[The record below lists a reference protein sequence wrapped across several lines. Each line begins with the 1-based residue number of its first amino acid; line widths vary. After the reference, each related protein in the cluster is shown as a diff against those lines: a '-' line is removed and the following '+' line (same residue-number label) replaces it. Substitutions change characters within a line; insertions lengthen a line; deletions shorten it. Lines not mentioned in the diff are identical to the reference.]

1 MASSGNFC
9 TFNPAYRGTT
19 TLYDHVLS
27 AGNTIITQSNISG
40 SNHSCGTA
48 GTHLFASGKFYWE
61 AYMPANQVG
70 SSHAAAGILN
80 AGDGAT
86 KSSSSIGL
94 GISTGDIGINPA
106 DLVVKFS
113 NTQTKDYSES
123 AFSSGDILQIAVD
136 ADNGAIYFGKN
147 NTFLGSSDPTSGS
160 SKTNAGATWTPSSYA
175 GGWVPSAGTQGG
187 NGNALY
193 MNWGQDSTFAGAR
206 SAGGNADEN
215 GFGDFVYSPPSGYLA
230 LCSANLPISDD
241 IDPAQTDDD
250 FPGKQF
256 NVVTYTGNGSTQSI
270 NVGLQ
275 PDFLWFKNRGTANSW
290 VMFDSTRGTTKTFNS
305 DKTNAEQTGAYT
317 NLDAFTSTG
326 FDLDGGGTG
335 DVNQSSANLIA
346 YCWRANGGTTASN
359 SDGSITSTVQANT
372 AAGFSIITYTG
383 DENAGTIGHG
393 LSAKPDLVFF
403 KSRDTSDDWGVYHSA
418 IGATNALTGLS
429 SSAGLYNYTI
439 FNNTEPTTSVITLG
453 AAGSVGRYRNN
464 KASTDYIAYCWHGVD
479 GYSKF
484 GKFEGNANNEGPYIY
499 TGFRPRLLFIKNIDS
514 SSPWGVYDTERPGF
528 NDCDLAAWDEGT
540 APDNNIGAYPLDI
553 LSNGFKLRTSNSTV
567 NSSHTWVYGAWG
579 DVPFKYNN
587 TF

>member
-9 TFNPAYRGTT
+9 AFNNTYRGTT
-19 TLYDHVLS
+19 SLYDHNLS
-27 AGNTIITQSNISG
+27 VGNTRITQSNKSG
-40 SNHSCGTA
+40 SNHSCGA
-48 GTHLFASGKFYWE
+48 PGTHLFQSGKFYWE

-70 SSHAAAGILN
+70 SSHTSAGILN

-86 KSSSSIGL
+86 KSGSSIGL
-94 GISTGDIGINPA
+94 GITTGDMGINPYN
-106 DLVVKFS
+106 LVVKFS

-123 AFSSGDILQIAVD
+123 AFSSGDILQVAVD

-147 NTFLGSSDPTSGS
+147 NTFLGSIDPTSGS

-175 GGWVPSAGTQGG
+175 GGWVPSQGCEGG

-193 MNWGQDSTFAGAR
+193 MNWGQDSTFGGAR

-230 LCSANLPISDD
+230 LCSANLPISAD

-250 FPGKQF
+250 FPQKNF
-256 NVVTYTGNGSTQSI
+256 NVVTYDSTGSGQSITGVGFQPDLVWIKCRSDAQGNGLFDSS
-270 NVGLQ
+270 
-275 PDFLWFKNRGTANSW
+275 RGTSKVLESNS
-290 VMFDSTRGTTKTFNS
+290 
-305 DKTNAEQTGAYT
+305 TNAE
-317 NLDAFTSTG
+317 NTSSGVTS
-326 FDLDGGGTG
+326 FDSDGYSMGTYY
-335 DVNQSSANLIA
+335 NQSGRQYVSW
-346 YCWRANGGTTASN
+346 CWRANGGTTASN

-393 LSAKPDLVFF
+393 LSAKPDLIFF
-403 KSRDTSDDWGVYHSA
+403 KSRDTSDDWGVYHSY
-418 IGATNALTGLS
+418 IGATNALTGLN

-453 AAGSVGRYRNN
+453 AAGSVGRFRNN
-464 KASTDYIAYCWHGVD
+464 KSSTNYVAYCWHSVE

-484 GKFEGNANNEGPYIY
+484 GSFEGNANADGPFIY

-514 SSPWGVYDTERPGF
+514 SSPWGVYDGERPGF
-528 NDCDLAAWDEGT
+528 NDSDLGAWDEST
-540 APDNNIGAYPLDI
+540 ALNNNIGTYPCDI
-553 LSNGFKLRTSNSTV
+553 LSSGFKLRTSNSTV

>member
-1 MASSGNFC
+1 MNYSSG
-9 TFNPAYRGTT
+9 R
-19 TLYDHVLS
+19 
-27 AGNTIITQSNISG
+27 
-40 SNHSCGTA
+40 
-48 GTHLFASGKFYWE
+48 
-61 AYMPANQVG
+61 
-70 SSHAAAGILN
+70 
-80 AGDGAT
+80 
-86 KSSSSIGL
+86 
-94 GISTGDIGINPA
+94 
-106 DLVVKFS
+106 
-113 NTQTKDYSES
+113 
-123 AFSSGDILQIAVD
+123 
-136 ADNGAIYFGKN
+136 IYHYK
-147 NTFLGSSDPTSGS
+147 GSSDQGLTSNIGGTVSAGS
-160 SKTNAGATWTPSSYA
+160 IVMMAYDPATYKWWVGVNGTWRNSGDPANGTGQVFTGSATMFEDMSA
-175 GGWVPSAGTQGG
+175 ITWGGWKSSA
-187 NGNALY
+187 NGITVTYNF
-193 MNWGQDSTFAGAR
+193 GQDSTFGGQET
-206 SAGGNADEN
+206 AGGNADDN
-215 GFGDFVYSPPSGYLA
+215 GFGDFKYTPPTGFLATCSG
-230 LCSANLPISDD
+230 NLSVSDD

-250 FPGKQF
+250 IPPKQF
-256 NVVTYTGNGSTQSI
+256 GVVTYTGNGSTQSI
-270 NVGLQ
+270 TTGFQ
-275 PDFLWFKNRGTANSW
+275 TDFLWFKNRGTANSW

-317 NLDAFTSTG
+317 NLAAFTSTG
-326 FDLDGGGTG
+326 FNLSGGGTG

-372 AAGFSIITYTG
+372 KAGFSIITYTG

-393 LSAKPDLVFF
+393 LSAKPDLIFF
-403 KSRDTSDDWGVYHSA
+403 KSRDTSDDWGVYHSS

-453 AAGSVGRYRNN
+453 AAGSVGRFRNN
-464 KASTDYIAYCWHGVD
+464 KASTDYIAYCWHSVE

-484 GKFEGNANNEGPYIY
+484 GSFEGNANADGPFIY

-540 APDNNIGAYPLDI
+540 APDNNIGSYPCDI